1 MSAEEEEVGDRPST
15 PDSLPDLIPL
25 RLTEG
30 GFSAEAAERMMRTW
44 NPAWGVLSISYV
56 HL

>member
-15 PDSLPDLIPL
+15 PDSLPDLIPVPL
-25 RLTEG
+25 AEG
-30 GFSAEAAERMMRTW
+30 DFSAEAAERMMRTW

-56 HL
+56 HP